1 MASNSHL
8 PVYEV
13 EFIPLERRLDD
24 RRRNNADSCYA
35 GPERRRVKSRRN
47 NERSAAK
54 PRLLS
59 MN

>member
-1 MASNSHL
+1 MASKSAL

-24 RRRNNADSCYA
+24 RRRNADSCYA
-35 GPERRRVKSRRN
+35 GPERRREKSRRDN
-47 NERSAAK
+47 NEHKAAK
-54 PRLLS
+54 PRLHS

>member
-1 MASNSHL
+1 MASESAL

-24 RRRNNADSCYA
+24 RRRQVDACYA
-35 GPERRRVKSRRN
+35 GPERRRQKSRRN
-47 NERSAAK
+47 NERKAAK
-54 PRLLS
+54 PRLHS